1 MVSWIVR
8 LILAGAGTV
17 TGWFV
22 ATDSTSFQL
31 VQFSIAALLIALVV
45 FVLAFWPRQWTRR
58 LNGIKGGDIP

>member
-45 FVLAFWPRQWTRR
+45 FVLAFWPRQWSRR
-58 LNGIKGGDIP
+58 LNGLRKGSAP